1 MCQNSEKMI
10 QRNLRP
16 TVLAVLSLIGAS
28 CASALVLE
36 SPSGGAV
43 LGSPI
48 EFNLRAT
55 LAAGEDA
62 STLCLQADVLQA
74 DALVPPSKV
83 RLLLLNGSS
92 SSQATVRITSAVVV
106 EEPVLNLVVRSGC
119 SQKNVRKFVIFADP
133 PMAGVPLVG
142 AAASSLASTVRS
154 QQVPQQLESGS
165 SVVGERSGRFASSD
179 TGASKARPAPKDN
192 QKSVIHS
199 VSEASRPNANAL
211 SRPEKPLQRSQRL
224 AAEKTLNS
232 PLARLQ
238 LDIVGSAIDPVT
250 KLKSSFELTTL
261 PSENSPQRSE
271 AADLWRV
278 LSSTSEELQQDLQ
291 RSKILQGETVALKNA
306 SVQTGID
313 SVRMAERLKAAEDQ
327 QYKNPLVYSL
337 AALLAFAVLAL
348 FKLRSSNGIASPTWW
363 NTGREK
369 NETEPS
375 GKPAATLDL
384 AFGKSRA
391 CREPADPSVVKTVA
405 ALAGRRNRN
414 VVAKVGD
421 SRSDES
427 LFGPLG
433 YQASTRDVNVE
444 ELFDIQQQAD
454 FFISLGQH
462 DQAVQVLKNHI
473 NENAQTSPL
482 VYLDLLSLYHSK
494 ERANEY
500 RDLAAEFTRLFNGV
514 VPAFEAFE
522 EKTPGLEAYS
532 TLLSRIESLWHTDD
546 VIVVIEDSVFRN
558 DSGASE
564 TLDLE
569 AYRELL
575 LLHSVA
581 KDFAEGPAVDI
592 DAGFKRDEG
601 SATTTTEVDSMPF
614 VDIAGGLHTGLKLM
628 MANLSQPK
636 PARRDEELISVE
648 NRADLFQKP
657 VGARIG
663 LDIDLSTYPQEP
675 IVPVLSQSDTHSAAL
690 KSDHSTAPTRNVGVI
705 EFNVEAVDAEFG
717 KIKRKAKS

>member
-16 TVLAVLSLIGAS
+16 TVLAVLSSIGAS
-28 CASALVLE
+28 SASALVLE
-36 SPSGGAV
+36 SPSGSAV

-133 PMAGVPLVG
+133 PMAGVPQVG

-165 SVVGERSGRFASSD
+165 SVVGERSGGFASSD
-179 TGASKARPAPKDN
+179 TVASKARPTPKDN
-192 QKSVIHS
+192 QKSVMRS
-199 VSEASRPNANAL
+199 VSEVIRPNANAL
-211 SRPEKPLQRSQRL
+211 SRSENPLQQSQRL
-224 AAEKTLNS
+224 GAETTLKS
-232 PLARLQ
+232 PLSRLQ
-238 LDIVGSAIDPVT
+238 LDTVGSAIDLVT
-250 KLKSSFELTTL
+250 KLKSSYELTTL
-261 PSENSPQRSE
+261 PLKNAPQRSE
-271 AADLWRV
+271 AAALWRV
-278 LSSTSEELQQDLQ
+278 LGSTPEDLQQDLQ

-306 SVQTGID
+306 SVQSEID
-313 SVRMAERLKAAEDQ
+313 NVRMAVRLKAAEDQ
-327 QYKNPLVYSL
+327 QYRNPLVYSL
-337 AALLAFAVLAL
+337 AALLALAVLAL
-348 FKLRSSNGIASPTWW
+348 FKLRSSNRIISPTWW

-375 GKPAATLDL
+375 GKPAVILDPVL
-384 AFGKSRA
+384 GKSHAR
-391 CREPADPSVVKTVA
+391 REPVAPSVVKIVA
-405 ALAGRRNRN
+405 LLSGRRDRN

-421 SRSDES
+421 SRSNES
-427 LFGPLG
+427 LFGSLG

-482 VYLDLLSLYHSK
+482 VYLDLLSLYHSRD
-494 ERANEY
+494 RANEY
-500 RDLAAEFTRLFNGV
+500 SELAEKFTRLFNGV

-522 EKTPGLEAYS
+522 EKTLGLEAYS

-546 VIVVIEDSVFRN
+546 VIAVIEDSVFRN

-581 KDFAEGPAVDI
+581 KDFAAGPTTDI
-592 DAGFKRDEG
+592 NAGFKHDEN
-601 SATTTTEVDSMPF
+601 SAMTTEVDAMPF
-614 VDIAGGLHTGLKLM
+614 GGIAGGLHTGSKLTM
-628 MANLSQPK
+628 SNLSQPTL
-636 PARRDEELISVE
+636 AMRDEELIGVE
-648 NRADLFQKP
+648 NRANFFQKP

-675 IVPVLSQSDTHSAAL
+675 MVPVLPPPYMHSEAL
-690 KSDHSTAPTRNVGVI
+690 KSKDSTAPTRNAGVI
-705 EFNVEAVDAEFG
+705 EFNVEAVESQFG